1 VFSLEVSQRWTCTS
15 WTTG

>member
-1 VFSLEVSQRWTCTS
+1 LEVSKRWTCTS